1 MFNRKP
7 ESVVPLLDEMIA
19 NAHLEVQSHEV
30 FTDEYAAGV
39 KALAELYKIKTSVE
53 EKTDRVSKDQ
63 LLAVAG
69 NLAGIIAI
77 LGYERVHVISSKAI
91 GFVIKAKS

>member
-1 MFNRKP
+1 MFAQK
-7 ESVVPLLDEMIA
+7 SKSAAPLLDEMIA
-19 NAHLEVQSHEV
+19 NAHSEIEAHEV

-39 KALAELYKIKTSVE
+39 KALSELYKIKTSVE

-63 LLAVAG
+63 LLAVVG
-69 NLAGIIAI
+69 NLAGIVAI